1 MISANPTHALA
12 ANMVAHIEESM
23 ATKKRVLASD
33 PGVLGRIA
41 EIVVAALCRGNKI
54 LFFGNGGSAADAQ
67 HLAAEL
73 IGRYRRE
80 RAALPAMALTTD
92 TSILTALANDYSF
105 DIVFARQ
112 IQAFGRK
119 GDVAIGISTS
129 GNSANVLRAME
140 TAKAMGLHTIALTG
154 EGGGKLAGLVDV
166 CFRVPSSSV
175 SHIQE
180 THITVGHALCDVVER
195 ELFDNRG
202 DA

>member
-1 MISANPTHALA
+1 VISANTTQALA
-12 ANMVAHIEESM
+12 ATIAAHIEESM
-23 ATKKRVLASD
+23 AAKKRILESD
-33 PGVLGRIA
+33 VGVLGRIA

-54 LFFGNGGSAADAQ
+54 LLFGNGGSAADAQ

-92 TSILTALANDYSF
+92 TSILTSLANDYSY

-112 IQAFGRK
+112 VQAFGRR

-140 TAKAMGLHTIALTG
+140 VAKAMGLHTIALTG
-154 EGGGKLAGLVDV
+154 EGGGQLRDVADV
-166 CFRVPSSSV
+166 CFCAPSRSV
-175 SHIQE
+175 AHIQE
-180 THITVGHALCDVVER
+180 MHITVGHALCEVVER